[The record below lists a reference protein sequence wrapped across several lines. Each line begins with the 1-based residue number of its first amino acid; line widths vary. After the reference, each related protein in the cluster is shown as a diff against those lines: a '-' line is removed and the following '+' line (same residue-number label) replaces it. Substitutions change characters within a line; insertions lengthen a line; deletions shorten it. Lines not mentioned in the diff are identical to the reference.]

1 MNEAQGPPGHSA
13 SVVNDPQLA
22 EVVAQ
27 QLEAMLAASK
37 EREKQARN
45 ARTAAEHALQKSKA
59 KHEVSFCHFLN
70 LIFIQID

>member
-27 QLEAMLAASK
+27 QLEVMLYLLA
-37 EREKQARN
+37 QV
-45 ARTAAEHALQKSKA
+45 AEMLPL
-59 KHEVSFCHFLN
+59 VLV
-70 LIFIQID
+70 L